1 MDNNNQIES
10 IKHVYIAINDGC
22 DWDEQ
27 IIFLEITDAIN
38 YSYKYKNARIEIFE
52 KSMNDSQFIPTYLYY
67 RDGILYE
74 NK

>member
-1 MDNNNQIES
+1 MDYDNQIKS
-10 IKHVYIAINDGC
+10 IKYVYIAINDGC

-38 YSYKYKNARIEIFE
+38 YSYNYKNARVEIFE
-52 KSMNDSQFIPTYLYY
+52 QSTNDSRFIPTYSYY
-67 RDGILYE
+67 KDGILYE